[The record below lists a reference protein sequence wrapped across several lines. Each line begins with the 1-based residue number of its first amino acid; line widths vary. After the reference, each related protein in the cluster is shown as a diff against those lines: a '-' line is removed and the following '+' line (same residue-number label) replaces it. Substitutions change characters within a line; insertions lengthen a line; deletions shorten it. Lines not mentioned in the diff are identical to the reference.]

1 MKIEN
6 NSIILNNGDR
16 ILLPKTGHIKLVT
29 VNENVYCN
37 GKQWING
44 KWKVTFLSIYHYL
57 I

>member
-44 KWKVTFLSIYHYL
+44 KRKVTFLSIYHYL